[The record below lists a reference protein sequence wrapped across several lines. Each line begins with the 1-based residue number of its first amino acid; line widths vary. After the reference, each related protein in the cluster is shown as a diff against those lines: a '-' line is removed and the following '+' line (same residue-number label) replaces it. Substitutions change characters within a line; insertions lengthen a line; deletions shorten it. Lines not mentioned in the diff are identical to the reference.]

1 MIRPLVKR
9 WNIEQKSTGL
19 RSIGLNSSLTLKNRS
34 TMKQISQ
41 FGSTGQLDKL
51 TNTLT
56 NFKRDSDRRKS
67 VQMTSLFGGNNVMRI
82 SSTPNPKCLKKLKH
96 DVIDSNKLTTVRSCI
111 SVTF

>member
-1 MIRPLVKR
+1 MGIESIRNLTGLAISLPELPAFMEEDSFETTEGEQSSTDLVKR

-19 RSIGLNSSLTLKNRS
+19 RSIGLNSSLILKNRS

-67 VQMTSLFGGNNVMRI
+67 VQMTSL
-82 SSTPNPKCLKKLKH
+82 
-96 DVIDSNKLTTVRSCI
+96 
-111 SVTF
+111 